1 MKKITFLLICW
12 VTTVSIFAQD
22 TLKTTTNDSHSSKIH
37 TLFGNGNGSCKISH
51 GLFIEMNAGY
61 SMFGSKSVFLPGM
74 SIGMI
79 LDHHWTI
86 GATGTFLGNHNGLH
100 ESNIYYDSS
109 ASKMR
114 GAYLNGGYGGVL
126 LEYTLLP
133 SSKVHVVFPLI
144 IGGGSMDYTR
154 SMNHDS
160 TFSNFSHKEF
170 HHSYISR
177 DRFFVVEPGVRV
189 EFNLVRVIRLGL
201 GISYRYSPDF
211 KLQNTS
217 PDLLNQFTA
226 KVSLRFGKF

>member
-12 VTTVSIFAQD
+12 VITLSVFAQD
-22 TLKTTTNDSHSSKIH
+22 TLKTTNPDSHSSKIH

-51 GLFIEMNAGY
+51 GFFIEMNGGY
-61 SMFGSKSVFLPGM
+61 SMFGSKSVFLPGISM
-74 SIGMI
+74 GMI

-86 GATGTFLGNHNGLH
+86 GATGSFLGNRDGLH

-109 ASKMR
+109 TSKMH
-114 GAYLNGGYGGVL
+114 GAYLNGGYGGLL

-133 SSKVHVVFPLI
+133 NSKVHVSFPLL
-144 IGGGSMDYTR
+144 IGGGSMDYTP
-154 SMNHDS
+154 SIHHDS

-170 HHSYISR
+170 HHNYISR
-177 DRFFVVEPGVRV
+177 DRFFVVEPGVRL
-189 EFNLVRVIRLGL
+189 EFNLVRAMRLGI

-217 PDLLNQFTA
+217 SDLLNQFTA
-226 KVSLRFGKF
+226 KISLRFGKF